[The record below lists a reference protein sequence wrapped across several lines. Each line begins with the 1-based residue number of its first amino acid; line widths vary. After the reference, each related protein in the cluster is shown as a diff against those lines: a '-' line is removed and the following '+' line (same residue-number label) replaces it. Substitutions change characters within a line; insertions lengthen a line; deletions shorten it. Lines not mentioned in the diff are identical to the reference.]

1 MDESIVNNT
10 IGSYFVTERLKAGG
24 VAVVYK
30 ATTQDGGVVAL
41 KLLQTNWAEHEEVVQ
56 RFLREVQIMQRLKHP
71 HIVELLDSGM
81 YTNRP
86 YIIMEFMPGGSLSER
101 LKRLTQINL
110 GGTASLLAQIGSA
123 LDFAHQ
129 RGIVHRDLKP
139 GNILLKSDDHAALTD
154 FGIARS
160 LLENTMLT
168 QLTTTGYMPG
178 TPHYMS
184 PEQARGD
191 TELDSKSDQ
200 YSLAVIA
207 YLLSTGG
214 LPFTGTDPLVI
225 INQHLTAVP
234 EMPSKVNPNIPKAL
248 DNVLLKAMSKA
259 ADNRYPT
266 VGAFAEAYVE
276 AVKDDRKVSVFL
288 TARQSKPRIDI
299 GALMDPESKVF
310 DSGAFPIAPD
320 NTGEPFF
327 TPSSATQPTPS
338 ENRNYFIMGG
348 VVLALIAILALGAIL
363 FSGGG
368 DNGSP
373 TPTESEQL
381 TASEISLPAGIQLE
395 RTRTAIALAN
405 ITSTAQIQAAFTEL
419 ALSATASPTATLT
432 DTPTLTNTPTP
443 TTTPTR
449 TPTVTPSFT
458 VTPSE
463 TVTPS
468 PTPSLTPTPSTTP
481 TRTPSPRPTQ
491 STQSG
496 SPQPPYRNDIMGLLD
511 DLIDHTGTA
520 GRFDC
525 RLFTD
530 AYEFLQDRL
539 SADDS
544 AFEPLR
550 DIIEDNDSAINL
562 IYEDCRNNRNNTQYF
577 VDPGSLVIDM
587 RNALTNI
594 RRSLE

>member
-81 YTNRP
+81 FTNRP

-123 LDFAHQ
+123 LDFAHA

-234 EMPSKVNPNIPKAL
+234 EVPSKVNPNIPKAL

-288 TARQSKPRIDI
+288 TARQSKPLIDI

-310 DSGAFPIAPD
+310 DSGAFPIIREE
-320 NTGEPFF
+320 TGEPFF
-327 TPSSATQPTPS
+327 TPSPSNQSNQPDEPKLTAWGPFDGSDTRSGSAWTRASHSEAGISEPLLATQS
-338 ENRNYFIMGG
+338 MAR
-348 VVLALIAILALGAIL
+348 
-363 FSGGG
+363 
-368 DNGSP
+368 
-373 TPTESEQL
+373 
-381 TASEISLPAGIQLE
+381 
-395 RTRTAIALAN
+395 
-405 ITSTAQIQAAFTEL
+405 
-419 ALSATASPTATLT
+419 
-432 DTPTLTNTPTP
+432 
-443 TTTPTR
+443 
-449 TPTVTPSFT
+449 
-458 VTPSE
+458 
-463 TVTPS
+463 
-468 PTPSLTPTPSTTP
+468 
-481 TRTPSPRPTQ
+481 
-491 STQSG
+491 
-496 SPQPPYRNDIMGLLD
+496 
-511 DLIDHTGTA
+511 
-520 GRFDC
+520 
-525 RLFTD
+525 
-530 AYEFLQDRL
+530 
-539 SADDS
+539 
-544 AFEPLR
+544 
-550 DIIEDNDSAINL
+550 
-562 IYEDCRNNRNNTQYF
+562 
-577 VDPGSLVIDM
+577 VI
-587 RNALTNI
+587 RK
-594 RRSLE
+594 S